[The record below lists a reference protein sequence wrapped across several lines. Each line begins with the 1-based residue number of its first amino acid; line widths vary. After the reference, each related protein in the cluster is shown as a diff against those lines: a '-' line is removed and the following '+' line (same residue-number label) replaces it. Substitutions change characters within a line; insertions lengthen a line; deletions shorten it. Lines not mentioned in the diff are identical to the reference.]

1 MRLITVIPRVSA
13 EMCKYK
19 VDKSVS
25 YSQDTYLQDNLA
37 MLLGYKFPLSPQ
49 IDVCVYVCV
58 FGVGLLVKE
67 RKEKSGENQS
77 CKINKGNSLF
87 LHTVYYLVSHSC

>member
-1 MRLITVIPRVSA
+1 MHLITVIPRVSA

-19 VDKSVS
+19 VEKSVS

-37 MLLGYKFPLSPQ
+37 MLLGCKFPPSPQ
-49 IDVCVYVCV
+49 MDVCV